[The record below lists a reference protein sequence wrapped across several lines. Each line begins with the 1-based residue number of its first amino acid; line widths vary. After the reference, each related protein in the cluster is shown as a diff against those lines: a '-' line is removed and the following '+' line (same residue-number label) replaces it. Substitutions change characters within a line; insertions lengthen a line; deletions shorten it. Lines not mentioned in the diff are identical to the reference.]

1 MRSQFKSSR
10 AGFLSFLMAC
20 ATFAMSAAL
29 ISTAEAG
36 ESNTGEVKIA
46 KDGDDFVITTPVYQA
61 RIGGKSGLLEKMTVD
76 GSDVLEHI
84 SIDLESRP
92 IKKVSVAQESAT
104 KILAYFGAEENNVM
118 ADKALRISYEPQ
130 TSLLYIRTYATIGR
144 VAGRGMRFDI
154 GKDAQMVRSLEHKE
168 TIPMPVLQFRTP
180 WMRVKYYF
188 SNGATLGIL
197 NEGAG
202 NPFNPNEN
210 GGVSDFRYGRGGYVA
225 NSEYVYTLIAERGT
239 KKVLGAPAMKI
250 VEAATPGVFFDGDP
264 IQATLE
270 IAKKN
275 YLKLAQVAGL
285 RIKYEVQDAFEKT
298 VLKGEVPLD
307 LSGGADPLVLKVP
320 LPVKKL
326 GWYRAYFT
334 VNDPADSLLEGKERL
349 LFSILKRQP
358 NMGESFANPLETDYT
373 LGLGLVREGIQKDAK
388 TLDKI
393 VAERHEQ
400 VKNTD
405 VNISYAIDGPPG
417 NVGNDPVKFG
427 KWCFE
432 VFSTMTQKVPRVE
445 IINEPNG
452 TLQSKEYVDTFLRP
466 AYENIKKASPDTKV
480 VGPVLCGI
488 SGDQARYLQE
498 LYKLGLKNL
507 TDELSF
513 HPYSGNFDDGV
524 AIESMTRIMQVIA
537 ANGDAAKPIH
547 FTEAGYGHGGW
558 SDLESL
564 REMIKYLISQYALQ
578 DAIMGIDYRHNFYY
592 FTDQMGY
599 LDFWL
604 RSNQLTPAAVAMRTY
619 TSFVK
624 GQGRAQKLGFG
635 SLEDVRVFLYPYAG
649 NTDTVRGV
657 PFGERQVILL
667 WTSSNRD
674 QESTTD
680 IEFQTDSNDVQLFD
694 TFGNVLPAKTVNGKL
709 ALSIGTFP
717 QYLVLPAKAK
727 IVPVEQNWGSN
738 LALSSLGAVAE
749 STSEEGTQPAVGAID
764 GNTATETSWRSLTP
778 NEFPQSLTV
787 TLAGPASI
795 DRVGLWSY
803 GARGYDLEAMGPD
816 RKWVKLVS
824 RRDQPYRRFRN
835 ETFPALVTDQVRLTI
850 LDSYNTRA
858 DVAEMQIFSPG
869 TTAGASVDLV
879 NWALKSNG
887 GSASASSEMTKDITV
902 AEQDWG
908 AKKPR
913 ISKVKLEAKAENAI
927 DGKRLIK
934 GWREFFPTT
943 WMAAPGA
950 ALPQWLEVKFDG
962 PKAISSVAVYT
973 IAFSDWTPVNSGVR
987 DWDVEAWDGTKWV
1000 TVDSVTGNTR
1010 VSKISRLKQPMTT
1023 EKIRIVVKA
1032 TNDPEGTVGLMEVQA
1047 YGQRK

>member
-1 MRSQFKSSR
+1 MT
-10 AGFLSFLMAC
+10 C
-20 ATFAMSAAL
+20 ATVAITTPL
-29 ISTAEAG
+29 LSTAEAG
-36 ESNTGEVKIA
+36 ESNTGDVKIA

-61 RIGGKSGLLEKMTVD
+61 RIDGKSGLVGKMTVD
-76 GSDVLEHI
+76 GMSVLEQT
-84 SIDLESRP
+84 SIDLDKRP
-92 IKKVSVAQESAT
+92 IVKVSVAQESPT
-104 KILAYFGAEENNVM
+104 KILAYFSAEDNKKLVE
-118 ADKALRISYEPQ
+118 KALRISYEPQ
-130 TSLLYIRTYATIGR
+130 ASLLYVRTYSTVGQ
-144 VAGRGMRFDI
+144 VSGRGMRFDI
-154 GKDAQMVRSLEHKE
+154 GTDAQMVRSLDHKE
-168 TIPMPVLQFRTP
+168 AIPVPVLEGRTP

-210 GGVSDFRYGRGGYVA
+210 GGVGGYRYTRGGYVA
-225 NSEYVYTLIAERGT
+225 NSEYVYTLIAERGV
-239 KKVLGAPAMKI
+239 KKVLGAPPMKI
-250 VEAATPGVFFDGDP
+250 VEARTPGVFFDDDK

-270 IAKKN
+270 IAKKD

-298 VLKGEVPLD
+298 VLKGDVPLD
-307 LSGGADPLVLKVP
+307 LTSGADPLVIKVP
-320 LPVKKL
+320 FPFKKL
-326 GWYRAYFT
+326 GWYRTYFT
-334 VNDPADSLLEGKERL
+334 VNDAAGSLLEGKERF

-358 NMGESFANPLETDYT
+358 NMGESFVNQMQTDYT
-373 LGLGLVREGIQKDAK
+373 LGLGLTRENIQKDPK
-388 TLDKI
+388 TLDTV
-393 VAERHEQ
+393 VAERLGQ

-405 VNISYAIDGPPG
+405 VNISYAIEGPPG
-417 NVGNDPVKFG
+417 EVGNDPVKFG

-432 VFSTMTQKVPRVE
+432 VFSKSTQKIPRVE

-452 TLQSKEYVDTFLRP
+452 TLQPKEYVDTFLRP

-513 HPYSGNFDDGV
+513 HPYSGNFDDGS
-524 AIESMTRIMQVIA
+524 AIESMTRITQIIA
-537 ANGDAAKPIH
+537 ANGDAGKPIH

-558 SDLESL
+558 SDLDAL
-564 REMIKYLISQYALQ
+564 REMMKYLVSQYAWQ

-619 TSFVK
+619 TGFVK
-624 GQGRAQKLGFG
+624 GQGRAQKLSFG
-635 SLEDVRVFLYPYAG
+635 SLEDVRAFLYPYAG
-649 NTDTVRGV
+649 NADGVRGAA
-657 PFGERQVILL
+657 FGERHVIVL

-674 QESTTD
+674 QETTTD
-680 IEFQTDSNDVQLFD
+680 IEFQTDSADVQLFD
-694 TFGNVLPAKTVNGKL
+694 TFGNALPVKVANGKL
-709 ALSIGTFP
+709 ALSVGTFP
-717 QYLVLPAKAK
+717 EYLVLPAKAK
-727 IVPVEQNWGSN
+727 ILPVEQNWGSN

-764 GNTATETSWRSLTP
+764 GNTASETSWRSLTP

-850 LDSYNTRA
+850 LDSYSTRA
-858 DVAEMQIFSPG
+858 EVAEMQIFSPG
-869 TTAGASVDLV
+869 ATAGVSVDLV

-887 GSASASSEMTKDITV
+887 GSATASSEMTKDITV

-913 ISKVKLEAKAENAI
+913 IAKVKLEAKAENAI

-950 ALPQWLEVKFDG
+950 ALPQWLEVKFDS

-973 IAFSDWTPVNSGVR
+973 IAFSDWTPINSGVR

-1000 TVDSVTGNTR
+1000 TVDSITGNTR

-1047 YGQRK
+1047 FGQRK